1 MHIGLYNI
9 QGLNSNF
16 SGCESFLEWKSSD
29 ILSSYKTNMGD
40 SIDSSNLSVRRYLPL
55 IWKSS
60 ITNMIGLVVYEKVGH
75 YFAWELYLENSVHS

>member
-1 MHIGLYNI
+1 
-9 QGLNSNF
+9 
-16 SGCESFLEWKSSD
+16 
-29 ILSSYKTNMGD
+29 MGD

>member
-1 MHIGLYNI
+1 
-9 QGLNSNF
+9 
-16 SGCESFLEWKSSD
+16 
-29 ILSSYKTNMGD
+29 MGD

-75 YFAWELYLENSVHS
+75 SFAWELYLENSVHS